1 MRQSKTLITLIILF
15 LSHLNL
21 AAEVEPVAENENSTI
36 EYGDAFIFGLV
47 EGVTEFLPISST
59 GHLILVEEWV
69 QRPGTQG
76 SYHEAINAYL
86 IVIQFGA
93 ILAVCILYFR
103 QIISIIL
110 GFLGRDS
117 KGKKLGLNL
126 LAAFAPAAALGPF
139 LDKWIEAILF
149 GAIPVAVAL
158 ILGAG
163 LMQWAER
170 RKRMEEKVCT
180 TEGLNLDSLTI
191 RNAFIVGILQC
202 VAMWPGTSRSMMTIV
217 GGYIVGLSR
226 KQAAEFSFLLG
237 LVTLSAAAGYKTITQ
252 GNTLLENFK
261 LGPTIF
267 GCLIAGI
274 FAALSVRWLVGY
286 LSRHGLG
293 IFVWY
298 RLVLGLF
305 VLVYFGINGT

>member
-1 MRQSKTLITLIILF
+1 MRQSKTLITSIILF

-76 SYHEAINAYL
+76 SYQEAINAYL

-126 LAAFAPAAALGPF
+126 LAAFIPAAALGPF

-149 GAIPVAVAL
+149 GVIPVAVAL

-170 RKRMEEKVCT
+170 RKRMEEKVCIT
-180 TEGLNLDSLTI
+180 GGLNLDSLTI
-191 RNAFIVGILQC
+191 RKAFIIGILQC
-202 VAMWPGTSRSMMTIV
+202 VAMCPGTSRSMMTIV

-261 LGPTIF
+261 LGPMIF
-267 GCLIAGI
+267 GCVIAGI

-305 VLVYFGINGT
+305 VLVYFGINGA

>member
-1 MRQSKTLITLIILF
+1 MRQSKTLITSIILF

-76 SYHEAINAYL
+76 SYQEAINAYL

-126 LAAFAPAAALGPF
+126 LAAFIPAAALGPF

-149 GAIPVAVAL
+149 GVIPVAVAL

-170 RKRMEEKVCT
+170 RKRMEEKVCIT
-180 TEGLNLDSLTI
+180 GGLNLDSLTI
-191 RNAFIVGILQC
+191 RKAFIIGILQC
-202 VAMWPGTSRSMMTIV
+202 VAMCPGTSRSMMTIV

-252 GNTLLENFK
+252 GSTLLENFK
-261 LGPTIF
+261 LGPMIF
-267 GCLIAGI
+267 GCVIAGI

-305 VLVYFGINGT
+305 VLVYFGINGA

>member
-1 MRQSKTLITLIILF
+1 MRQSKTLITSIILF
-15 LSHLNL
+15 LSQLNL
-21 AAEVEPVAENENSTI
+21 VAEGEPVPENENSSI
-36 EYGDAFIFGLV
+36 GYGDAFIFGLV

-69 QRPGTQG
+69 NRPRTHG
-76 SYHEAINAYL
+76 SYQEAINAYL

-93 ILAVCILYFR
+93 IMAVCILYFR
-103 QIISIIL
+103 RIVSIIL

-126 LAAFAPAAALGPF
+126 LAAFVPAAAIGPF
-139 LDKWIEAILF
+139 LDEWIEAILF
-149 GAIPVAVAL
+149 GAIPVGFAL
-158 ILGAG
+158 ISGAG
-163 LMQWAER
+163 LMHWAEK

-180 TEGLNLDSLTI
+180 TERLSLSTLTI
-191 RNAFIVGILQC
+191 RKAFVIGILQC

-217 GGYIVGLSR
+217 GGYIVGLTR

-237 LVTLSAAAGYKTITQ
+237 LVTLSAAAGYKTVTQ
-252 GNTLLENFK
+252 GNRLLENFK
-261 LGPTIF
+261 IGPMIF
-267 GCLIAGI
+267 GCVIAGI

-298 RLVLGLF
+298 RLILGLL